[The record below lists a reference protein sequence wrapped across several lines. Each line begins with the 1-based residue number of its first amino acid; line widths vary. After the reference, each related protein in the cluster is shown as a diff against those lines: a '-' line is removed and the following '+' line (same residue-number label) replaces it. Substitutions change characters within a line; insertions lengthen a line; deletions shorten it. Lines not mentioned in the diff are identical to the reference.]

1 MSSARPATTA
11 VRVLFL
17 GVWLSLFSVDAGSQ
31 AFDSGFRFNDQAD
44 QVLFVEAVRKEG
56 IPFDVRNDGTLVYS
70 CRDEERVSKV
80 RALFLEENFVPSAF
94 FPDPGVESRVTA
106 ALDSAKIPWGVR
118 IREGRRY
125 ITWSKADAERADA
138 VVNSVIRSPIR

>member
-1 MSSARPATTA
+1 MPSARSATTA
-11 VRVLFL
+11 VRVLLL
-17 GVWLSLFSVDAGSQ
+17 GIWLAFVAVDARSQ
-31 AFDSGFRFNDQAD
+31 AFDSGFRFNNYAD

-56 IPFDVRNDGTLVYS
+56 MPFGVRDDGTLVYS
-70 CRDEERVSKV
+70 SRDEERVS
-80 RALFLEENFVPSAF
+80 RARARFLEENFVPSSF
-94 FPDPGVESRVTA
+94 FPDPAVESRVTA